1 MNELIKKGNIVKIT
15 MSGGKIL
22 YGGILDNSHSYIK
35 FLNKNGTLNN
45 VLINGI
51 ETIEEY
57 DLIEEDDILFDEYFK
72 LYQERENLRDMIEE
86 IAKMLF
92 EKNNL
97 LNQQK
102 AKMVEYVRN
111 KNIEKVKKQQ
121 EEINK
126 KEQTI
131 VENVGVSKDNLVKE
145 TLTKIVEIE
154 EQKTE
159 QIVDEIFSQNIEET
173 KLEVSSEDKNDIL
186 ENNMF
191 VEEEL
196 FFDENND

>member
-1 MNELIKKGNIVKIT
+1 MNELIKKGNVVKIT
-15 MSGGKIL
+15 MNGGKIL
-22 YGGILDNSHSYIK
+22 YGGILDNSPSYIK

-45 VLINGI
+45 VLINGV

-97 LNQQK
+97 LSQQK
-102 AKMVEYVRN
+102 AKMVEYARN
-111 KNIEKVKKQQ
+111 KNVEKIKKQQ
-121 EEINK
+121 ETNK
-126 KEQTI
+126 KEQTLI
-131 VENVGVSKDNLVKE
+131 ENVGNLKNNVVNE
-145 TLTKIVEIE
+145 TLTNVVDVEEIKSEMSIE
-154 EQKTE
+154 E
-159 QIVDEIFSQNIEET
+159 
-173 KLEVSSEDKNDIL
+173 KNDVI
-186 ENNMF
+186 ENNSII
-191 VEEEL
+191 EEEL

>member
-1 MNELIKKGNIVKIT
+1 MNELIKKGNVVKIT

-22 YGGILDNSHSYIK
+22 YGGILDNSPSYIK

-45 VLINGI
+45 VLINGV

-97 LNQQK
+97 LSQQK
-102 AKMVEYVRN
+102 AKMVEYARN
-111 KNIEKVKKQQ
+111 KNIEKIKKQQ
-121 EEINK
+121 EINK
-126 KEQTI
+126 KEQTLI
-131 VENVGVSKDNLVKE
+131 ENVGVSKDNLVKE
-145 TLTKIVEIE
+145 TLTKIIDIE

-159 QIVDEIFSQNIEET
+159 QIVDETFSQNIEET

-186 ENNMF
+186 ENSMF

>member
-1 MNELIKKGNIVKIT
+1 MNKLIKKGNIVKIT

-51 ETIEEY
+51 EIIEEY

-102 AKMVEYVRN
+102 AKMVEYFRN

-145 TLTKIVEIE
+145 TLTKIVDIE
-154 EQKTE
+154 EQKIE
-159 QIVDEIFSQNIEET
+159 QIVDETFSQNIEET
-173 KLEVSSEDKNDIL
+173 KLEVSNGDK
-186 ENNMF
+186 NNMF